1 VTSDVGVIEAYCRYF
16 EGTRP
21 DTLVLPMEH
30 GHWAHGRWARNR
42 GPGHSGEVTV
52 NQSDRLTGQCN
63 YYTTKV
69 AVERA

>member
-1 VTSDVGVIEAYCRYF
+1 VIEAYCRYF
-16 EGTRP
+16 EGVRP